1 MKPVR
6 VKTKA
11 PSDATLKLTTMGR
24 IIGDQVQEAACTDM
38 MQRGLEWHK
47 TPRKTRKT
55 KREPHKIS
63 HKLPRATSLRNVAQ
77 RRRARRAT

>member
-55 KREPHKIS
+55 PTVTRKTKDSVVTERGS
-63 HKLPRATSLRNVAQ
+63 
-77 RRRARRAT
+77 